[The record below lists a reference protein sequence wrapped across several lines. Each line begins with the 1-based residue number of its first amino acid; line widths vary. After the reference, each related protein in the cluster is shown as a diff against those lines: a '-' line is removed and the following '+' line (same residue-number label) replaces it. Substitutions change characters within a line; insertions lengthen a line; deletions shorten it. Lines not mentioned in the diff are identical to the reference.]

1 MLLSA
6 RAAAPIETVV
16 FVFIVSPDAPRTG
29 ELIDGCAGR
38 GLIRNIVCAPIRWV
52 RRLWRERM
60 ERATAVDA
68 RGQAAGGAPMR
79 VGMLAVAGNVSI
91 LKRSRAANRLGR
103 RSLRWRMPAAIS
115 ARSRSTRRRRRRAAI
130 AQPRRAAHARI
141 SGKPRGSVGSVCRS
155 TDRADARLPAS
166 DETGRPHRGS
176 GCRSETSQRVVGG
189 EDGRSRDAACAQS
202 KYGCSTRS
210 IQSMNARTRGDRLR
224 RCATTSDAAS
234 GSGRR
239 LGSTST
245 SAPLAM
251 CGATPE

>member
-16 FVFIVSPDAPRTG
+16 FVFIVSPDAPCTG

-115 ARSRSTRRRRRRAAI
+115 ARSRSTRRRR
-130 AQPRRAAHARI
+130 RRAAHARI

-239 LGSTST
+239 SGSTST

>member
-16 FVFIVSPDAPRTG
+16 FVFIVSPDAPCTG

-115 ARSRSTRRRRRRAAI
+115 ARSRSTRRRRRRA
-130 AQPRRAAHARI
+130 RSRNRAA
-141 SGKPRGSVGSVCRS
+141 P
-155 TDRADARLPAS
+155 
-166 DETGRPHRGS
+166 
-176 GCRSETSQRVVGG
+176 
-189 EDGRSRDAACAQS
+189 
-202 KYGCSTRS
+202 
-210 IQSMNARTRGDRLR
+210 RTRGYRASR
-224 RCATTSDAAS
+224 EAAS
-234 GSGRR
+234 GAYAAVQTAPTRVYLRLTKPGDRTAVQVADLKRR
-239 LGSTST
+239 NGSLAARTAARAMPRALNRST
-245 SAPLAM
+245 AAARVRSSP
-251 CGATPE
+251 